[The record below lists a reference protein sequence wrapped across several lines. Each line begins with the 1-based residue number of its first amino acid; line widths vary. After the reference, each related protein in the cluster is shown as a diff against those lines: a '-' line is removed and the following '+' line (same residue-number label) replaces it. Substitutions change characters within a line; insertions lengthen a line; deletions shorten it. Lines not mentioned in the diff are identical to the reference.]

1 MQNLLNDSAELR
13 RMIEAVVREVV
24 AEETRSCFKVYKATV
39 VSKPQGSYCAV
50 RLIGEDTVLSLPYS
64 SAVSDVAAGDAVLVA
79 VVYGSM
85 RNAVVWQKT
94 SFK

>member
-1 MQNLLNDSAELR
+1 MQNLLNESAELR

-24 AEETRSCFKVYKATV
+24 AAETRSCFKVYKATV
-39 VSKPQGSYCAV
+39 ITPPSGTACSV
-50 RLIGEDTVLSLPYS
+50 RLVGEDTVLSLPYS
-64 SAVSDVAAGDAVLVA
+64 SAVSDVVAGDAVLVA

-94 SFK
+94 NFK